1 MRPTLDTDFFAPPRP
16 RVIAHRGD
24 SGAVPEN
31 TLESFR
37 ASAELGFDCIELDV
51 HMTRDGEVV
60 VSHDAELK
68 RMCGR
73 DGTIAQLT
81 WQELSTADAG
91 FNFRTA
97 DRTYP
102 FRGKGLRVPKLRE
115 VLSAFPAQYFVIE
128 VKQVEPSLTQAMLE
142 IIDRTGMRRRVMV
155 VGEHQRP
162 LDEIR
167 RLAPQIPT
175 NFSGLEVA
183 EFLQALARRDTGYR
197 PPGDALQVPPEYQS
211 WKLVT
216 PEIVNAAHR
225 MGIEVHV
232 WTVNEVAEMAA
243 MLDLGVDGIITDYAA
258 RLRSVLSESPRR

>member
-1 MRPTLDTDFFAPPRP
+1 MRPTLATDFFAPPRP

-31 TLESFR
+31 TIESFR
-37 ASAELGFDCIELDV
+37 AAAELGFDCIELDV

-81 WQELSTADAG
+81 WQELSSADAG

-97 DRTYP
+97 DGAYP
-102 FRGKGLRVPKLRE
+102 FRGKGLRIPKLHE
-115 VLSAFPAQYFVIE
+115 VLSAFPAQRFVIE
-128 VKQVEPSLTQAMLE
+128 VKQVEPSLTQPMLE
-142 IIDRTGMRRRVMV
+142 IIDRTRMRRRVMV
-155 VGEHQRP
+155 VGEHQQP

-183 EFLQALARRDTGYR
+183 GFLQAIARRDTGYQ

-216 PEIVNAAHR
+216 PEIVSAAHR

-232 WTVNEVAEMAA
+232 WTVNEPAEMAA
-243 MLDLGVDGIITDYAA
+243 MLDLGVDGIITDYPA
-258 RLRSVLSESPRR
+258 RLRSVLAERARR

>member
-1 MRPTLDTDFFAPPRP
+1 
-16 RVIAHRGD
+16 
-24 SGAVPEN
+24 
-31 TLESFR
+31 
-37 ASAELGFDCIELDV
+37 
-51 HMTRDGEVV
+51 
-60 VSHDAELK
+60 
-68 RMCGR
+68 
-73 DGTIAQLT
+73 
-81 WQELSTADAG
+81 
-91 FNFRTA
+91 
-97 DRTYP
+97 
-102 FRGKGLRVPKLRE
+102 
-115 VLSAFPAQYFVIE
+115 
-128 VKQVEPSLTQAMLE
+128 MLE

-155 VGEHQRP
+155 VGEHQQP
-162 LDEIR
+162 LDEVR

-183 EFLQALARRDTGYR
+183 GFLQAIAQRDAGYR

-216 PEIVNAAHR
+216 PEIMSAAHR